1 MYKKTKNQVTVAAEA
16 YNLDEAVENAF
27 DDEVREAF
35 RLGHL
40 NFGVIMKFINASL
53 SRLSLAYSYSNLLHQ
68 KISDKRLNS

>member
-1 MYKKTKNQVTVAAEA
+1 MVKVRYFFILYFLSFAVYKKTKNQVTVAAEA

-40 NFGVIMKFINASL
+40 NFGVIIKFINAS
-53 SRLSLAYSYSNLLHQ
+53 
-68 KISDKRLNS
+68 